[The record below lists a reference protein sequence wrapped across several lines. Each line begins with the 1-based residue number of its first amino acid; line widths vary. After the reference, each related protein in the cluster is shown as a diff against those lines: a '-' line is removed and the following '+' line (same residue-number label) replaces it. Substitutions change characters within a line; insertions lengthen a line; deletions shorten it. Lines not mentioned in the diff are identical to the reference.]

1 MSDIRTELGASGQ
14 ISLEEAS
21 TGDVTALNSTSVDAG
36 DGPDGSTP
44 HAMSEWYSYN
54 HSAAGL
60 SAPSSLSYVAN
71 ATNNFLITFTEA
83 ADSTKVEAEIISNNG
98 TTSFTNADIFNILDG
113 DGDGNG
119 PNYFAV
125 DGSGTTTFNIGPYS
139 SNSTPKVDGSALAP
153 GPNDFV
159 TLKLRSGDNSGNFS
173 SFTSNFTGW
182 TKPSTTSAPSL
193 TVNSTSQI
201 TATWSAGTGGASNY
215 KVYADA
221 GSTVPTTLR
230 TTQSGTSYAQTGL
243 TVNTQY
249 GFRIKAVGGGGDLS
263 DYSSNTS
270 LYTLTNAV
278 QNLAVD
284 ATSTTSVTLDWD
296 APSGGASVYKIQYK
310 TALASTWTT
319 FITGLSDTGDVVTG
333 LSSGTLYNFKV
344 FAANADS
351 AYESTG
357 ATVNGTTS
365 AGATS
370 WGGITNFSMTGDQGD
385 EVIFAN
391 AKGKTISLTN
401 GSGTSHFE
409 IVGGVTDTDYFAV
422 SSVGSPGTNGT
433 GNSGSGWKTIGQS
446 ATLSLAG
453 TYYFSFK
460 STVSDPGGR
469 GTYSHTFRLD
479 CTNNSVEDQTTI
491 TVEEGS

>member
-21 TGDVTALNSTSVDAG
+21 TGDVTALNSTSVNAG
-36 DGPDGSTP
+36 DGPDDDPP

-71 ATNNFLITFTEA
+71 ATSNFLITFTEA
-83 ADSTKVEAEIISNNG
+83 SDTTKVEAEIISNNG

-215 KVYADA
+215 KVYVDA

-278 QNLAVD
+278 QNLAVT

-296 APSGGASVYKIQYK
+296 APSGGASTYKILYGQISP
-310 TALASTWTT
+310 TST
-319 FITGLSDTGDVVTG
+319 FIDDLTATTDVVTS
-333 LSSGTLYNFKV
+333 LNSGTTYYFKV
-344 FAANADS
+344 LAANADGTF
-351 AYESTG
+351 ESTG
-357 ATVNGTTS
+357 ASITQATD
-365 AGATS
+365 ALPTS

-385 EVIFAN
+385 EVIFSGV
-391 AKGKTISLTN
+391 KGKTISLSN

-409 IVGGVTDTDYFAV
+409 IVGGVTNTDYFAV